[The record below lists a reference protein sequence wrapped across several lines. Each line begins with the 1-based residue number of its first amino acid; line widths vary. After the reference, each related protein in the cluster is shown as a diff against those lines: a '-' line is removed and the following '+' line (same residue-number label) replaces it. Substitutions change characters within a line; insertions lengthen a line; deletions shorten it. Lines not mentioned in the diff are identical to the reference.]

1 MGSKAEWSGVEQN
14 GVMEWS
20 EFCNKPENFFK
31 LHLAY
36 LHNFLWTRALK
47 HNQFVEI
54 KQFFKVDIKQ
64 NSVSTVIWLIKFVV
78 YQWSRSAPS
87 GGSRVVYIFVYL
99 TKSVFSQTSNHIFV
113 HFNQYDAS
121 YSYNKWCAQRFIK
134 FTDEKLKP
142 KVQIEVE
149 IGNVGSRSKQLI
161 LIRLRFYMMIS
172 LVWQDSQEITPL
184 FHNASFLPK
193 HLHV

>member
-1 MGSKAEWSGVEQN
+1 MGSKAERSGVEQN

-47 HNQFVEI
+47 SNQFVEI

-87 GGSRVVYIFVYL
+87 GGSRVVYIFVYI
-99 TKSVFSQTSNHIFV
+99 TKSVFSLTSNHIKIIMLLFILIISNV
-113 HFNQYDAS
+113 H
-121 YSYNKWCAQRFIK
+121 
-134 FTDEKLKP
+134 TDLSSLPRKP
-142 KVQIEVE
+142 NLQIEDE
-149 IGNVGSRSKQLI
+149 FINI
-161 LIRLRFYMMIS
+161 M
-172 LVWQDSQEITPL
+172 
-184 FHNASFLPK
+184 N
-193 HLHV
+193 